1 MKATMKSK
9 EVRKLALMAVEKVSK
24 DMKMANDRLKELDS
38 SLLKSL
44 GDPKFH
50 DMQLAIFQIK
60 SSMDMASSTLKSVK
74 IIASQ
79 VMQLEDETQ
88 VELTDQELVALSF
101 ARRDEF

>member
-60 SSMDMASSTLKSVK
+60 SSMDMA
-74 IIASQ
+74 
-79 VMQLEDETQ
+79 MQLEDETQ